1 MTALREEYPH
11 TSVETLC
18 SLFGKRR
25 QWYYKKNT
33 FVVSEN
39 QRAKLLTDSIDYY
52 RGLCPRIGGVKLY
65 VLLSNDLGREITRG
79 RDSFLKFYAEKNFRL
94 PRCKPIH
101 TTNSNHVY
109 RKFPNLVKGLD
120 VEHVNHVWVADIT
133 YVWIEG
139 DVLYLHLLTDA
150 FSHAVIG
157 WCLTETLEADGTV
170 KALEM
175 GIKTAGG
182 GNLCATIHHSDR
194 GTQYAC
200 YRYVDTLVEHHIR
213 ISMTECYNPTDNAI
227 AERMNGILKTEWI
240 YHQEL
245 FANYQDAEQGIAG
258 MIHFYNHIRPHMS
271 IGMMPPMEVYKG
283 ALPGKNLWKKMEK
296 QLMSGKKS
304 NIAAPNNRGGDSFMP
319 SSS

>member
-25 QWYYKKNT
+25 QWYYKKST
-33 FVVSEN
+33 VVVSEN
-39 QRAKLLTDSIDYY
+39 QRAKLLTALIEYY

-65 VLLSNDLGREITRG
+65 FLLASDLEKEVTHG
-79 RDSFLKFYAEKNFRL
+79 RDAFLKFYAEKNFRL
-94 PRCKPIH
+94 PRNKPIH

-109 RKFPNLVKGLD
+109 RKYPNLVKGLE
-120 VEHVNHVWVADIT
+120 VRHVNHVWVADIT

-157 WCLTETLEADGTV
+157 WCLTETLVAEGTV

-200 YRYVDTLVEHHIR
+200 YRYVDTLVWHHIR
-213 ISMTECYNPTDNAI
+213 INMTECYKPTDNPI

-245 FANYQDAEQGIAG
+245 FPDRQAAEEGIAR
-258 MIHFYNHIRPHMS
+258 MIQFYNEIRPHMS
-271 IGMMPPMEVYKG
+271 IGMLAPMEVYRG
-283 ALPGKNLWKKMEK
+283 AVPGKNLWKN
-296 QLMSGKKS
+296 KKDDI
-304 NIAAPNNRGGDSFMP
+304 N
-319 SSS
+319 

>member
-25 QWYYKKNT
+25 QWYYKRST
-33 FVVSEN
+33 VVVSEN
-39 QRAKLLTDSIDYY
+39 QRAKLLTALIEYY

-65 VLLSNDLGREITRG
+65 LLLASDLGKEVTHG
-79 RDSFLKFYAEKNFRL
+79 RDAFLKFYAEKNFRL
-94 PRCKPIH
+94 PRNKPIH

-109 RKFPNLVKGLD
+109 RKYPNLVK
-120 VEHVNHVWVADIT
+120 
-133 YVWIEG
+133 G

-157 WCLTETLEADGTV
+157 WCLTDTLEAEGTV

-175 GIKTAGG
+175 GIMAAGG

-200 YRYVDTLVEHHIR
+200 YRYVDTLVGHHIR
-213 ISMTECYNPTDNAI
+213 ISMTECYKPTDNAI

-245 FANYQDAEQGIAG
+245 FPDRQAAEEGIAR
-258 MIHFYNHIRPHMS
+258 MIQFYNEIRPHMS
-271 IGMMPPMEVYKG
+271 IGMLAPIEVYRG
-283 ALPGKNLWKKMEK
+283 AIPGKNLWKN
-296 QLMSGKKS
+296 KKDDV
-304 NIAAPNNRGGDSFMP
+304 N
-319 SSS
+319 

>member
-25 QWYYKKNT
+25 QWYYKKST
-33 FVVSEN
+33 VVVSES
-39 QRAKLLTDSIDYY
+39 QRAKLLTALIEYY

-65 VLLSNDLGREITRG
+65 LLLASDLGKEVTRG
-79 RDSFLKFYAEKNFRL
+79 RDAFLKFYAEKNFRL
-94 PRCKPIH
+94 PRNKPIH

-109 RKFPNLVKGLD
+109 RKYPNLVKGLE
-120 VEHVNHVWVADIT
+120 VKYVNHVWVADIT

-157 WCLTETLEADGTV
+157 WCLTETLEAEGTV

-175 GIKTAGG
+175 GIMAAGG

-200 YRYVDTLVEHHIR
+200 YRYVDTLVGHHIR
-213 ISMTECYNPTDNAI
+213 ISMTECYKPTDNAI

-245 FANYQDAEQGIAG
+245 FHDRQAAEDGIAR
-258 MIHFYNHIRPHMS
+258 MIQFYNEIRPHMS
-271 IGMMPPMEVYKG
+271 IGMLAPMEVYRG
-283 ALPGKNLWKKMEK
+283 AAPGKNLWKN
-296 QLMSGKKS
+296 KKDDV
-304 NIAAPNNRGGDSFMP
+304 N
-319 SSS
+319 

>member
-1 MTALREEYPH
+1 MR
-11 TSVETLC
+11 
-18 SLFGKRR
+18 
-25 QWYYKKNT
+25 
-33 FVVSEN
+33 
-39 QRAKLLTDSIDYY
+39 
-52 RGLCPRIGGVKLY
+52 
-65 VLLSNDLGREITRG
+65 
-79 RDSFLKFYAEKNFRL
+79 
-94 PRCKPIH
+94 
-101 TTNSNHVY
+101 
-109 RKFPNLVKGLD
+109 
-120 VEHVNHVWVADIT
+120 HVNHVWVADIT

-200 YRYVDTLVEHHIR
+200 YRYVDTLVWHHIR
-213 ISMTECYNPTDNAI
+213 ISMTECYKPTDNAV

-245 FANYQDAEQGIAG
+245 FHDRQEAEDGIAR
-258 MIHFYNHIRPHMS
+258 MIQFYNEIRPHMS
-271 IGMMPPMEVYKG
+271 IGMLTPMEVYRG
-283 ALPGKNLWKKMEK
+283 AEPGKNLWRKEK
-296 QLMSGKKS
+296 YAD
-304 NIAAPNNRGGDSFMP
+304 N
-319 SSS
+319 

>member
-1 MTALREEYPH
+1 VTALREEFPNA
-11 TSVETLC
+11 SVETLC

-25 QWYYKKNT
+25 QWYYKKCV
-33 FVVSEN
+33 FVVSES
-39 QRAKLLTDSIDYY
+39 QRAKLLTELIDYY

-65 VLLSNDLGREITRG
+65 TLISNDLGKEITRG
-79 RDSFLKFYAEKNFRL
+79 RDSFLKFYAGKNYRL
-94 PRCKPIH
+94 PRNKPIH
-101 TTNSNHVY
+101 TTNSNHIY
-109 RKFPNLVKGLD
+109 RKYPNLVKGLE
-120 VEHVNHVWVADIT
+120 VKHVNHVWVADIT
-133 YVWIEG
+133 YVWIVG

-150 FSHAVIG
+150 YSHTVIG

-175 GIKTAGG
+175 GVTTAGG

-194 GTQYAC
+194 GSQYAC

-213 ISMTECYNPTDNAI
+213 ISMTECYNPTDNPV

-245 FANYQDAEQGIAG
+245 FANRQEAELGIAR

-271 IGMMPPMEVYKG
+271 IGMLTPMEVYQG
-283 ALPGKNLWKKMEK
+283 ASPGKNLWKQQK
-296 QLMSGKKS
+296 
-304 NIAAPNNRGGDSFMP
+304 
-319 SSS
+319 

>member
-25 QWYYKKNT
+25 QWYYKKST
-33 FVVSEN
+33 VVVSEN
-39 QRAKLLTDSIDYY
+39 QRAKLLTALIEYY

-65 VLLSNDLGREITRG
+65 LLLASDLGKEVTHG
-79 RDSFLKFYAEKNFRL
+79 RDAFLKFYAEKNFRL
-94 PRCKPIH
+94 PRNKPIH
-101 TTNSNHVY
+101 TTNSNHIY
-109 RKFPNLVKGLD
+109 RKYPNLVKGLE
-120 VEHVNHVWVADIT
+120 VRHVNHVWVADIT

-157 WCLTETLEADGTV
+157 WCLTDTLEAEGTV

-175 GIKTAGG
+175 GIMAAGG

-200 YRYVDTLVEHHIR
+200 YRYVDTLV
-213 ISMTECYNPTDNAI
+213 D
-227 AERMNGILKTEWI
+227 
-240 YHQEL
+240 QEL
-245 FANYQDAEQGIAG
+245 FPDRQAAEDGIAR
-258 MIHFYNHIRPHMS
+258 MIQFYNEIRPHMS
-271 IGMMPPMEVYKG
+271 IGMLAPMEVYRG
-283 ALPGKNLWKKMEK
+283 AVPGKNLWKN
-296 QLMSGKKS
+296 KKDDV
-304 NIAAPNNRGGDSFMP
+304 N
-319 SSS
+319 

>member
-1 MTALREEYPH
+1 M
-11 TSVETLC
+11 
-18 SLFGKRR
+18 
-25 QWYYKKNT
+25 
-33 FVVSEN
+33 
-39 QRAKLLTDSIDYY
+39 
-52 RGLCPRIGGVKLY
+52 
-65 VLLSNDLGREITRG
+65 
-79 RDSFLKFYAEKNFRL
+79 
-94 PRCKPIH
+94 
-101 TTNSNHVY
+101 
-109 RKFPNLVKGLD
+109 
-120 VEHVNHVWVADIT
+120 ADIT

-170 KALEM
+170 KALQM
-175 GIKTAGG
+175 GIETAGG

-245 FANYQDAEQGIAG
+245 FANYQDAEQGIEG
-258 MIHFYNHIRPHMS
+258 MIHFYNHIRPLMS

-296 QLMSGKKS
+296 QPMSGKKS

>member
-25 QWYYKKNT
+25 QWYYKKST
-33 FVVSEN
+33 VVVSEN
-39 QRAKLLTDSIDYY
+39 QRAKLLTALIEYY

-65 VLLSNDLGREITRG
+65 LLLASDLGKEVTHG
-79 RDSFLKFYAEKNFRL
+79 RDAFLKFYAEKNFRL
-94 PRCKPIH
+94 PRNKPIH

-109 RKFPNLVKGLD
+109 RKYPNLVKGL
-120 VEHVNHVWVADIT
+120 NHVWVADIT

-157 WCLTETLEADGTV
+157 WCLTDTLEAEGTV

-175 GIKTAGG
+175 GIMAAGG

-200 YRYVDTLVEHHIR
+200 YRYVDTLVGHHIR
-213 ISMTECYNPTDNAI
+213 ISMTECYKPTDNAV

-245 FANYQDAEQGIAG
+245 FPDRQAAEEGIAR
-258 MIHFYNHIRPHMS
+258 MIQFYNEIRPHMS
-271 IGMMPPMEVYKG
+271 IGMLAPMEVYRG
-283 ALPGKNLWKKMEK
+283 AEPGKNLWKKEK
-296 QLMSGKKS
+296 YAD
-304 NIAAPNNRGGDSFMP
+304 N
-319 SSS
+319 

>member
-25 QWYYKKNT
+25 QWYYKKST
-33 FVVSEN
+33 VVVSEN
-39 QRAKLLTDSIDYY
+39 QRAKLLTALIEYY

-65 VLLSNDLGREITRG
+65 LLLASDLGKEVTHG
-79 RDSFLKFYAEKNFRL
+79 RDAFLKFYAEKNFRL
-94 PRCKPIH
+94 PRNKPIH

-109 RKFPNLVKGLD
+109 RKYPNLVKGLE
-120 VEHVNHVWVADIT
+120 VRHVNHVWVADIT

-157 WCLTETLEADGTV
+157 WCLTDTLEAEGTV

-175 GIKTAGG
+175 GIMAAGG

-200 YRYVDTLVEHHIR
+200 YRYVDTLVGHHIR
-213 ISMTECYNPTDNAI
+213 ISMTECYKPTDNAI
-227 AERMNGILKTEWI
+227 AERVNGILKTEVV
-240 YHQEL
+240 YRERRFKSL
-245 FANYQDAEQGIAG
+245 QDARERIASFIG
-258 MIHFYNHIRPHMS
+258 FYNDRRPHAS
-271 IGMMPPMEVYKG
+271 IGMKAPSEAHMEHG
-283 ALPGKNLWKKMEK
+283 PQRCTWK
-296 QLMSGKKS
+296 
-304 NIAAPNNRGGDSFMP
+304 A
-319 SSS
+319 

>member
-1 MTALREEYPH
+1 
-11 TSVETLC
+11 
-18 SLFGKRR
+18 
-25 QWYYKKNT
+25 
-33 FVVSEN
+33 VVSEN
-39 QRAKLLTDSIDYY
+39 QRAKLLTALIEYY

-65 VLLSNDLGREITRG
+65 LLLASDLGKEVTHG
-79 RDSFLKFYAEKNFRL
+79 RDAFLKFYAEKNFRL
-94 PRCKPIH
+94 PRNKPIH

-109 RKFPNLVKGLD
+109 RKYPNLVKGLE
-120 VEHVNHVWVADIT
+120 VRHVNHVWVADIT

-200 YRYVDTLVEHHIR
+200 YRYVDTLVWHHIR
-213 ISMTECYNPTDNAI
+213 ISMTECYKPTDNAV

-245 FANYQDAEQGIAG
+245 FHDRQEAEDGIAR
-258 MIHFYNHIRPHMS
+258 MIQFYNEIRPHMS
-271 IGMMPPMEVYKG
+271 IGMITPMEVYRG
-283 ALPGKNLWKKMEK
+283 AEPGKNLWRKEK
-296 QLMSGKKS
+296 YAD
-304 NIAAPNNRGGDSFMP
+304 N
-319 SSS
+319 

>member
-1 MTALREEYPH
+1 MTALRVEYPH

-25 QWYYKKNT
+25 QWYYKKST
-33 FVVSEN
+33 VVVSEN
-39 QRAKLLTDSIDYY
+39 QRAKLLTALIEYY
-52 RGLCPRIGGVKLY
+52 RGQCPRIGGVKLY
-65 VLLSNDLGREITRG
+65 HLLASDLGGEVTHG
-79 RDSFLKFYAEKNFRL
+79 RDAFLKFYAEKGFRL
-94 PRCKPIH
+94 PRNKPIH

-109 RKFPNLVKGLD
+109 RKYPNLVKGLE
-120 VEHVNHVWVADIT
+120 VKHVNHVWVADIT

-157 WCLTETLEADGTV
+157 WSLTETLEAAGTV
-170 KALEM
+170 RALET
-175 GIKTAGG
+175 GIMTAGG

-200 YRYVDTLVEHHIR
+200 HRYVDTLVGHHIR
-213 ISMTECYNPTDNAI
+213 ISMTECYSPTDNAV

-245 FANYQDAEQGIAG
+245 FPDRQAAEEGISR
-258 MIHFYNHIRPHMS
+258 MIQFYNEIRPHMS
-271 IGMMPPMEVYKG
+271 IGMLTPMDVYRG
-283 ALPGKNLWKKMEK
+283 AEPGKNLWKKET
-296 QLMSGKKS
+296 
-304 NIAAPNNRGGDSFMP
+304 NADH
-319 SSS
+319 

>member
-11 TSVETLC
+11 TSVEALC

-25 QWYYKKNT
+25 QWYYKKST
-33 FVVSEN
+33 VVVSEN
-39 QRAKLLTDSIDYY
+39 QRAKLLTALIEYY

-65 VLLSNDLGREITRG
+65 LLLASDLGKEVTHG
-79 RDSFLKFYAEKNFRL
+79 RDAFLKFYAEKNFRL
-94 PRCKPIH
+94 PRNKPIH

-109 RKFPNLVKGLD
+109 RKYPNLVKGLE
-120 VEHVNHVWVADIT
+120 VRHVNHVWVADIT

-157 WCLTETLEADGTV
+157 WCLTDTLEAEGTV

-175 GIKTAGG
+175 GIMAAGG

-200 YRYVDTLVEHHIR
+200 YRYVDTLVGHHIR
-213 ISMTECYNPTDNAI
+213 ISMLQAHRQRHRR
-227 AERMNGILKTEWI
+227 AHER
-240 YHQEL
+240 HP
-245 FANYQDAEQGIAG
+245 QDGMDIPPGTVPRQAG
-258 MIHFYNHIRPHMS
+258 RRRGHRPHDT
-271 IGMMPPMEVYKG
+271 ILQRDTPAHEHWNARPDGG
-283 ALPGKNLWKKMEK
+283 LPRRGTRQEPMEK
-296 QLMSGKKS
+296 QK
-304 NIAAPNNRGGDSFMP
+304 R
-319 SSS
+319 

>member
-1 MTALREEYPH
+1 MTALREEYPY

-25 QWYYKKNT
+25 QWYYKKST
-33 FVVSEN
+33 VVVSES
-39 QRAKLLTDSIDYY
+39 QRAKLLTTLIEYY

-65 VLLSNDLGREITRG
+65 HLLASDLGKEVTHG
-79 RDSFLKFYAEKNFRL
+79 RDAFLKFYAEKNFRL
-94 PRCKPIH
+94 SRNKPIH
-101 TTNSNHVY
+101 TTNSNHIY
-109 RKFPNLVKGLD
+109 RKYPNLVKGLE
-120 VEHVNHVWVADIT
+120 VRHVNHVWVADIT
-133 YVWIEG
+133 YVRIEG

-157 WCLTETLEADGTV
+157 WCLTDTLEAEGTV

-175 GIKTAGG
+175 GIMAAGG

-200 YRYVDTLVEHHIR
+200 YRYVDTLVGHHIR
-213 ISMTECYNPTDNAI
+213 ISMTECYKPTDNAI

-245 FANYQDAEQGIAG
+245 FPDRQAAEEGIAR
-258 MIHFYNHIRPHMS
+258 MIQFYNEIRPHMS
-271 IGMMPPMEVYKG
+271 IGMLAPMEVYRG
-283 ALPGKNLWKKMEK
+283 AVPGKNLWKN
-296 QLMSGKKS
+296 KKDDV
-304 NIAAPNNRGGDSFMP
+304 N
-319 SSS
+319 